1 MGIPLTGTLRTL
13 ASVLLRMVSIDVG
26 LGQTVSQTVRQVLV
40 SGVSITLPFV
50 VTAVVLGVVFDFLG
64 NTLAPLVQA
73 LTYVGLAQGTGGLV
87 DQGFAVAILMGVVVL
102 AGVLSES
109 GSAVGLG
116 RSVGSAVEA
125 LPGIGSVYTS
135 FDRMSEVMLDGDG
148 RSFREVKLVEF
159 PHEDIYSLAFL
170 TSEVRPGTVG
180 EEKMLVLFVP
190 LAPNPVMGGFMVFM
204 PEDRVRDVD
213 LTVEQAFQG
222 IVTSGVAITDSD
234 R

>member
-1 MGIPLTGTLRTL
+1 MGIPLAGTLRTL
-13 ASVLLRMVSIDVG
+13 TSVLMRVVSVDIG
-26 LGQTVSQTVRQVLV
+26 LGQTLSHTVRQVLV
-40 SGVSITLPFV
+40 SGVSVTLPFV

-73 LTYVGLAQGTGGLV
+73 LTYVGLAPGTGGLV

-109 GSAVGLG
+109 GSAVGVG
-116 RSVGSAVEA
+116 RSVGSVVEA
-125 LPGIGSVYTS
+125 LPAIGSVYTS
-135 FDRMSEVMLDGDG
+135 FDRMSEVMLDGEG

-159 PHEDIYSLAFL
+159 PHEDVYSLAFL

-222 IVTSGVAITDSD
+222 IVTSGVAITDTD
-234 R
+234 Q